1 MVSSDNMLVG
11 NEYYKPE
18 VSSLGG
24 FPGSEFR
31 IEIGSPGGGVIWER
45 RWETW
50 GVITGRFTCIR
61 RCI

>member
-31 IEIGSPGGGVIWER
+31 IEIGSPGGVYL
-45 RWETW
+45 
-50 GVITGRFTCIR
+50 GRKMGNLGCHNWWIHLY
-61 RCI
+61 

>member
-11 NEYYKPE
+11 NEYYKLE

-31 IEIGSPGGGVIWER
+31 IEIGSPGGGLFGKEDGKL
-45 RWETW
+45 
-50 GVITGRFTCIR
+50 GVS
-61 RCI
+61 